1 MKTTLRIMLV
11 LMLALGIASCS
22 SSKKGGEGSD
32 DTVVDGAGGD
42 GLALELNGSSDDMT
56 AGGLSTIYF
65 NFNSARLSD
74 IARQTL
80 QANADY
86 LKANQNIDIQVEGH
100 ADERG
105 GIQYNLSLG
114 EKRAKSVKDYL
125 VALGVESGRI
135 TTISYGKEKPIA
147 FGHDEQS
154 WSKNRRANFTITAK

>member
-11 LMLALGIASCS
+11 LMLALGLSSCGS
-22 SSKKGGEGSD
+22 NKKSGSGSD

-65 NFNSARLSD
+65 NFNSARVSD

-105 GIQYNLSLG
+105 GIQYNLALG
-114 EKRAKSVKDYL
+114 EKRAKSVKEYFL
-125 VALGVESGRI
+125 LIGR
-135 TTISYGKEKPIA
+135 
-147 FGHDEQS
+147 
-154 WSKNRRANFTITAK
+154 

>member
-1 MKTTLRIMLV
+1 MKSTLRILLV
-11 LMLALGIASCS
+11 LTLALGISSCS
-22 SSKKGGEGSD
+22 SSKKGGSGSD

-42 GLALELNGSSDDMT
+42 GLSLELNGSSDDMS

-74 IARQTL
+74 MGRQTL

-86 LKANQNIDIQVEGH
+86 LKANSNIDIQIEGH

-114 EKRAKSVKDYL
+114 EKRARTVKDYL
-125 VALGVESGRI
+125 IALGVESGRI
-135 TTISYGKEKPIA
+135 STISFGKEKPLA

>member
-1 MKTTLRIMLV
+1 
-11 LMLALGIASCS
+11 
-22 SSKKGGEGSD
+22 
-32 DTVVDGAGGD
+32 
-42 GLALELNGSSDDMT
+42 MT

-105 GIQYNLSLG
+105 GIQYNLALG

-125 VALGVESGRI
+125 IALGVESGRI